1 MNKMASD
8 NGSPARPPAPAHDPP
23 PRVERLLVVEPEALV
38 RWSLTTYLGRWFT
51 VFAVESQRA
60 ADQILDDEAIDALV
74 VSDDL
79 QGRTSQAVVSHARAR
94 NPRVV
99 VVRTMS
105 GPDDATTTPT
115 DNAICLE
122 KPFDLSILATH
133 FGADCRSARPKAT

>member
-1 MNKMASD
+1 MKLMASD
-8 NGSPARPPAPAHDPP
+8 NGSPARPPAPARDPP

-51 VFAVESQRA
+51 VFAVESKRA

-79 QGRTSQAVVSHARAR
+79 QDRTSQAVVSHARLR

-105 GPDDATTTPT
+105 GPDDAATPT

-122 KPFDLSILATH
+122 KPFDLSILAMH
-133 FGADCRSARPKAT
+133 FGADCRPARPKAT